1 MSLFRMS
8 EEFVQR
14 TNDDAT
20 QSKRSAVSLGY
31 YKDPY
36 LSAFGKSSGFSDVG
50 ARKAPEIN
58 LGYWTRVS
66 SIWHLLIKT
75 IDRVSELQGQKIQI
89 LNLGAGYDTLFWR
102 LTDYLEQISKVEI
115 LQCFVDI
122 DLPEN
127 SARKCLSVRRSKEL
141 LAKVA
146 GDGNEEVKFSST
158 DLHGSR

>member
-1 MSLFRMS
+1 MCDES
-8 EEFVQR
+8 VQR

-20 QSKRSAVSLGY
+20 QCKRSAVSLGY
-31 YKDPY
+31 WKDPY
-36 LSAFGKSSGFSDVG
+36 LNSFGSRLGFSDES
-50 ARKAPEIN
+50 RKAPEIH

-66 SIWHLLIKT
+66 SIWHLVIKT

-102 LTDYLEQISKVEI
+102 LTDYLEQISKVDI

-122 DLPEN
+122 DLAEN